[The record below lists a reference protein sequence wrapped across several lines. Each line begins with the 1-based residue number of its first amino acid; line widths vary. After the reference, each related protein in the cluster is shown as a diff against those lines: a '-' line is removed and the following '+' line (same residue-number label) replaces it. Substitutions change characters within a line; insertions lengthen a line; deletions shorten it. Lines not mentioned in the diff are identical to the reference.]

1 MITNKYR
8 KKRYEWRP
16 VERKILLTYIKNI
29 DTNTLL
35 QIDDD
40 DILMKTCA
48 LNKYTQS
55 LCNNYFWEL
64 KIDQL
69 LPGFEFPMEYDNR
82 GKDLYLMISD
92 IENYFERSEI
102 NNFESYY
109 YQQYE
114 VEDNL
119 DIIYNDL
126 DRRDI
131 SVANWSVKHSR
142 SGLLK
147 SMLKLGAYPDP
158 NYIDEA
164 YADYDIMKTLVD
176 YIYKNPDIDDIYKLL
191 PKKENILI
199 LPNFRATNIIRL
211 LLPFNIVDIKDLL
224 LMIYLFRDMESLQM
238 IIDEKIYLTQELAN
252 LGFIED
258 EYPFFITIKLLDNGF
273 YPDDETMN
281 KLPKKQKSYIKKFI
295 SKV

>member
-1 MITNKYR
+1 MLTNKHR
-8 KKRYEWRP
+8 KKYEWRP
-16 VERKILLTYIKNI
+16 VERKILFTYIKNI

-64 KIDQL
+64 KINQL
-69 LPGFEFPMEYDNR
+69 LPGFEFPLEYDNK
-82 GKDLYLMISD
+82 GKDLYLIISD
-92 IENYFERSEI
+92 IGNYFEIEETR
-102 NNFESYY
+102 NVDSYY
-109 YQQYE
+109 YY
-114 VEDNL
+114 
-119 DIIYNDL
+119 YNSAHHDDDYSDDL

-131 SVANWSVKHSR
+131 SVANWSVKYSKP
-142 SGLLK
+142 GLLK

-158 NYIDEA
+158 NYINEA
-164 YADYDIMKTLVD
+164 YDDYDIIKTLVD
-176 YIYKNPDIDDIYKLL
+176 YINETSDIDDIHRLL
-191 PKKENILI
+191 PTKENILI
-199 LPNFRATNIIRL
+199 LPNFKGTNIIRL

-224 LMIYLFRDMESLQM
+224 IMIYLFRDMESLQM

-258 EYPFFITIKLLDNGF
+258 EYPFIITKKLIDNEF

-281 KLPKKQKSYIKKFI
+281 KLPKDQKSFIKKFI
-295 SKV
+295 SK

>member
-1 MITNKYR
+1 MITNKHR
-8 KKRYEWRP
+8 KKYEWRP
-16 VERKILLTYIKNI
+16 IERKILLTYIKNI

-35 QIDDD
+35 QIDND

-92 IENYFERSEI
+92 IENYFEREEI

-114 VEDNL
+114 VEDSL
-119 DIIYNDL
+119 IITYNDL
-126 DRRDI
+126 ERRDI
-131 SVANWSVKHSR
+131 SVANWSVKHSKP
-142 SGLLK
+142 GLLR
-147 SMLKLGAYPDP
+147 SILELGAYPDQ
-158 NYIDEA
+158 NYINEA
-164 YADYDIMKTLVD
+164 YDDYDIIKTLVD
-176 YIYKNPDIDDIYKLL
+176 YIDKNPDIDDIYKLL
-191 PKKENILI
+191 PIRENILI
-199 LPNFRATNIIRL
+199 LPNFKRTNIIKL
-211 LLPFNIVDIKDLL
+211 LLPFNIVDIKELL
-224 LMIYLFRDMESLQM
+224 MMIYLFRDMKSLQM

-252 LGFIED
+252 LGFID
-258 EYPFFITIKLLDNGF
+258 DQYPFIITKKLIDNEF
-273 YPDDETMN
+273 YPDEETMN
-281 KLPKKQKSYIKKFI
+281 KLPKKQKSYIKKLI
-295 SKV
+295 SKR